1 MKVFIFYGNRVEEG
15 SASSLFLEMLVEQL
29 KNNQEIEDIVLRSSN
44 NTKLGFMNTWKD
56 VLSLDEDAERRQI
69 KEEILAAD
77 VFIFLSPVYLHNVS
91 GFAKVFL
98 DNFAS
103 WSHTMP
109 LIGKVGVPISLSSSN
124 GNVFVNDYLY
134 KILSYWG
141 LSTVKPMSVELSS
154 VQREALPSYVR
165 FIVRNILEAGS
176 SPEALTNKMQ
186 EDAYKVN
193 REAILSYP
201 ENHPERI
208 EFEQYGN
215 VASESFREALADK
228 LNQITESRL
237 QPVS

>member
-1 MKVFIFYGNRVEEG
+1 MKIFMFYGNRVEEG
-15 SASSLFLEMLVEQL
+15 STASLFLDMLMEQL
-29 KNNQEIEDIVLRSSN
+29 KNSPGIEDIVLRSSN
-44 NTKLGFMNTWKD
+44 NTRLGFMNTWND
-56 VLSLDEDAERRQI
+56 VLCVDKDEERRQI

-141 LSTVKPMSVELSS
+141 LSMVKPISVELSN

-165 FIVRNILEAGS
+165 FIVHNILEAGG
-176 SPEALTNKMQ
+176 SPELLTNRMQ

-193 REAILSYP
+193 REAMLSYP
-201 ENHPERI
+201 EDHLERM
-208 EFEQYGN
+208 EFERYGN
-215 VASESFREALADK
+215 IECESFREALECK
-228 LNQITESRL
+228 LVTVGSMD
-237 QPVS
+237 